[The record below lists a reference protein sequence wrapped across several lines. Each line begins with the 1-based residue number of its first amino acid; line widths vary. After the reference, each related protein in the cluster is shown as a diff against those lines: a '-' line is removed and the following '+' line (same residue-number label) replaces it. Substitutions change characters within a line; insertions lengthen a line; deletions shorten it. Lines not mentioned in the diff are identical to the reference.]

1 MVLEQSGAVNSCSLM
16 LYDSVGQTMKPTL
29 IFVLLLACVSGPASL
44 GQEPPVPREAKPEEI
59 PFVYDSKFFTKV
71 RIQDVARAK
80 AADLDNF
87 PEDAPAHSCFH
98 LESSHELPALDQGPR
113 YFYPAYT
120 LICIIPLKDTSV
132 TSYAK
137 AYPTVNKAARQLRV
151 VLKNRPRKF
160 RFWHELTDLPYNNAS
175 GAILSRVEYL
185 PFKTGKGVL
194 FLTQYSQDLY
204 PSPIN
209 NEELTAVFQGLSDDG
224 KYYVAA
230 RLAITHPSLP
240 RGIDFT
246 PDISRD
252 KARSYLRKAEQDLNR
267 LDEESFTPSLKMV
280 KAMISSISTN

>member
-1 MVLEQSGAVNSCSLM
+1 
-16 LYDSVGQTMKPTL
+16 MKPTL
-29 IFVLLLACVSGPASL
+29 IFVLVLACFGVVTGPASQ
-44 GQEPPVPREAKPEEI
+44 GQEPAPREAKPEEI
-59 PFVYDSKFFTKV
+59 PFAYDSKFFTKV
-71 RIQDVARAK
+71 RIQEVGRAI

-98 LESSHELPALDQGPR
+98 LESSHELPALEQGPR

-120 LICIIPLKDTSV
+120 LICVIPLKDTSV
-132 TSYAK
+132 TNYAK
-137 AYPTVNKAARQLRV
+137 SYPTVNKAAAQLRR
-151 VLKNRPRKF
+151 VLKNRPPKF
-160 RFWHELTDLPYNNAS
+160 KFWRDLTDLPYNNAS

-194 FLTQYSQDLY
+194 FLTQYSQDMV

-240 RGIDFT
+240 KGIDFT
-246 PDISRD
+246 PDITRD
-252 KARSYLRKAEQDLNR
+252 KGRSYLRKAEQDLNR
-267 LDEESFTPSLKMV
+267 LNDESFTPSLKMV
-280 KAMISSISTN
+280 KSLLASISTN